1 MLPQLMTPERV
12 MSAVPGKNTSSL
24 RLLAVKLAR
33 NCFFGDD
40 ILALSS
46 PSGKGGK
53 GNLQKL
59 DAGGLNHIKGIIR
72 QRVRDKIN
80 LKFEAIWSYCLNS
93 ISKVCQNLRTGRLAR
108 KRF

>member
-1 MLPQLMTPERV
+1 

-59 DAGGLNHIKGIIR
+59 DAGGLNHIKGSSGSGSGIR
-72 QRVRDKIN
+72 LISN
-80 LKFEAIWSYCLNS
+80 LK
-93 ISKVCQNLRTGRLAR
+93 
-108 KRF
+108 RFGHIA